1 MALETKVTGR
11 IEHLGQIETFGENA
25 TESMRIIIST
35 DEKFP
40 NYYELSFYGPKVAL
54 SREYAKGDIIEAE
67 ISVRGNLSK
76 KDPSKAWMSMNVV
89 MAQKLHGKPQ
99 SGAASA
105 HRDHTDKFNDV
116 PF

>member
-25 TESMRIIIST
+25 TESMRVIIST
-35 DEKFP
+35 DEKYP

-54 SREYAKGDIIEAE
+54 SREYAVGDIIEAE

-99 SGAASA
+99 QSAAPA